1 MTEPTFKTRIYFDRE
16 VKTYISD
23 RIWSEDQKIIPQD
36 DGGIIL
42 EMTVSSKNEL
52 IAFILSFDYKAKVLE
67 PESVAYEIKQ
77 RLTKALKNY

>member
-16 VKTYISD
+16 VKNYICD
-23 RIWSEDQKIIPQD
+23 RIWSEDQKIIPQE

-67 PESVAYEIKQ
+67 PKEVADEIKQ
-77 RLTKALKNY
+77 RLTKTLKNY